1 MAEGPHEGPS
11 LGYGTTRTRYSSIE
25 LSEQKRVSSTIER
38 QRLARDP

>member
-1 MAEGPHEGPS
+1 MAEGPREGPS
-11 LGYGTTRTRYSSIE
+11 LGYGTTRTRCSIE